1 MPILVVANLL
11 PLSPVL
17 SIRLNSGQHSQRL
30 VTGLLYTEAGKG
42 KPMLRISMNH
52 ETALAT
58 LKVEGKVVGPWAAE
72 LGKTWRR
79 LWALSKQS
87 TLQLDLR
94 GVTYVDSNGARILRE
109 IVKATGAEVC
119 ADSPLTQYFANQA
132 KRDIALEPAEEN

>member
-30 VTGLLYTEAGKG
+30 VTGLLYTWAVKG
-42 KPMLRISMNH
+42 KPMLKISMNH
-52 ETALAT
+52 GTALAT
-58 LKVEGKVVGPWAAE
+58 LKVEGRVVGPWAAE
-72 LGKTWRR
+72 LGKTWRH
-79 LWALSKQS
+79 LWALSK
-87 TLQLDLR
+87 QLDLR

-109 IVKATGAEVC
+109 IVNATGAEVC

-132 KRDIALEPAEEN
+132 KRDMALEPAEEN